1 MDVSRLVLGT
11 MYLGTRTDAATSRAL
26 LDRFVDAGGR
36 TLDTANCYAFW
47 VDPSGHGGAS
57 EELLGRW
64 LAAEPSRRDR
74 VELATKV
81 GVEPRDVP
89 RADGLPV
96 EGLSAD
102 VVRSG
107 CEASLRRLGTDA
119 VDLFWAHGEDR
130 GTPLE
135 ETVEA
140 FGGLVADGLVRRLGV
155 SNHPTWRVERGRALA
170 RERGLEPWTALQLT
184 TSYVH
189 PRPGAAV
196 EGKDHRFGF
205 VTDETLDYVVEHPD
219 VELWAYSPLVQGAY
233 DRPDRP
239 FPEAYRHPGT
249 ERRLAVLDDVA
260 AAHAVPRSVVV
271 LAWLLASRPEVRPI
285 VGVSSVEQLASAL
298 RVAEVDLTADELA
311 ALDTPA

>member
-11 MYLGTRTDAATSRAL
+11 MYLGTRTDERTSRAL
-26 LDRFVDAGGR
+26 LDRFLDAGGR
-36 TLDTANCYAFW
+36 MIDTANCYAFW

-57 EELLGRW
+57 ERVIGRW

-89 RADGLPV
+89 RADGLEV

-107 CEASLRRLGTDA
+107 CEQSLRRLG
-119 VDLFWAHGEDR
+119 VDVIDLYWAHGEDR

-140 FGGLVADGLVRRLGV
+140 FGALVESGVVRRLGV

-205 VTDETLDYVVEHPD
+205 VTDETLDYVAEHPD

-233 DRPDRP
+233 DRADRP
-239 FPEAYRHPGT
+239 FPEAYDHPGT
-249 ERRLAVLDDVA
+249 IRRLAVLDDVA
-260 AAHAVPRSVVV
+260 AAHGVARSVVV

-285 VGVSSVEQLASAL
+285 LGVSSLEQLESAL
-298 RVAEVDLTADELA
+298 RVADVDLTADELG
-311 ALDTPA
+311 ALDAPA